1 MSMSAVDNVGSNN
14 FPYLQSSKVLYGE
27 AERDTCFCWD
37 AVVVL
42 WASPSLWKGLCMISE
57 GLLPQ
62 GKEVLAV
69 WVLGGRKSPK
79 DTEATERKKKKYLKM
94 QKRTLWFFL
103 QPGGNKKLLVRKETL
118 CNDILY
124 RAEMFL

>member
-1 MSMSAVDNVGSNN
+1 MRMSAVDNMGSNN

-27 AERDTCFCWD
+27 AERDTRFCWD
-37 AVVVL
+37 AIVVL

-79 DTEATERKKKKYLKM
+79 DTEARERKKKYLKT